1 MQALLNVSKLF
12 NRGWPKSSMA
22 GEARIGKRIHPPYLR
37 GWNWNKPP
45 IFFSQTASNLNRTRI
60 VRDIS
65 QLTDGAY
72 LFMIQFDPKNGRYY
86 KKFARVTE
94 SLEMGTR
101 HFQLPSKNKN
111 KIVLA
116 TGELVKHGSKITYN
130 FESGTYMRAFL
141 KMYSMSTF
149 HEIFK
154 NAMRNSHANLTYTSQ
169 ILLPTVPTKL
179 KNLIRFVNSGRGVL
193 NYNFDNVNSQSE
205 RENAIKLMRA
215 IHKRRVNAGESSPNS
230 PSVKRKRTPTPRLS
244 PIKETPSSS
253 RVTPRSAQGPAKKA
267 RVSPRSVNR
276 V

>member
-12 NRGWPKSSMA
+12 NRGWPRSSMA
-22 GEARIGKRIHPPYLR
+22 SEKSIGKRIHPPYLR

-45 IFFSQTASNLNRTRI
+45 IFFSQTARNLNRTRI
-60 VRDIS
+60 IRDIA

-72 LFMIQFDPKNGRYY
+72 LFMIQFDPKNRRYY

-111 KIVLA
+111 KIVIA
-116 TGELVKHGSKITYN
+116 TGELVKHGDKITYN

-141 KMYSMSTF
+141 QMYPMTTF

-154 NAMRNSHANLTYTSQ
+154 NAMRNSQANLAYTNK

-179 KNLIRFVNSGRGVL
+179 KNLIRFINAGHGVL
-193 NYNFDNVNSQSE
+193 NYNFDNANSQSE
-205 RENAIKLMRA
+205 RENAIKFLRA
-215 IHKRRVNAGESSPNS
+215 EHKRRVNAGESSPNS

-244 PIKETPSSS
+244 PIKESPSSS
-253 RVTPRSAQGPAKKA
+253 RATPRSAHGPSAKRA
-267 RVSPRSVNR
+267 RKSPNK
-276 V
+276 